1 VGAVAV
7 DASQLYWANS
17 TDFWP
22 GNGAIWRANLDGSN
36 PQAIV
41 YGQNNPVGM
50 AVDAS
55 HLYWANDPDGTINR
69 ANPDG
74 SGPHTIIGGQG
85 RRPPRSECRRLV
97 VRHLAVMWSA
107 CPTRKHT

>member
-1 VGAVAV
+1 V
-7 DASQLYWANS
+7 
-17 TDFWP
+17 
-22 GNGAIWRANLDGSN
+22 ANLDGTN
-36 PQAIV
+36 PHVIV

-69 ANPDG
+69 ANPHG

-85 RRPPRSECRRLV
+85 RRPPRSE
-97 VRHLAVMWSA
+97 WPSA
-107 CPTRKHT
+107 CSAAPGCYVVGFSDTETHMTSARRGRAFAGRR